1 MKDERARLLHAI
13 DAVDA
18 IQRYTADGREAFF
31 SDDKTQDAVIR
42 NIEIL
47 GQAVKG
53 ISDDTRAL
61 EPEIPW
67 RKIAGMRDKLIH
79 EYFGVELGLVW
90 DVVEDELPV
99 LRPQLERL
107 SKRLEEEAGMESP
120 PTS

>member
-1 MKDERARLLHAI
+1 VKDQRARLLHAI

-31 SDDKTQDAVIR
+31 SDGKTQDAVIR

-61 EPEIPW
+61 ESAIPW
-67 RKIAGMRDKLIH
+67 PARRTDSA
-79 EYFGVELGLVW
+79 
-90 DVVEDELPV
+90 
-99 LRPQLERL
+99 
-107 SKRLEEEAGMESP
+107 EATSVRRWRRAHAAACVSSSP
-120 PTS
+120 